1 MTYKVREYTCRVLE
15 ALDEHILNKDMLIDM
30 MLQWMSESDVKAM
43 CEANDICLDDEEDED
58 EDEDEEEDE
67 AESDLEN
74 PNSVHSRYH
83 Y

>member
-1 MTYKVREYTCRVLE
+1 MTYKVREYTCRVRE

-30 MLQWMSESDVKAM
+30 MLEWMSESDVKAM

-58 EDEDEEEDE
+58 E
-67 AESDLEN
+67 AEMAALSDLDN

>member
-1 MTYKVREYTCRVLE
+1 MTYKVREYTCRILN
-15 ALDEHILNKDMLIDM
+15 ALDEGIVDKDYLIHTMLD
-30 MLQWMSESDVKAM
+30 WMSESDVKQM
-43 CEANDICLDDEEDED
+43 YLANGLLCLDEK
-58 EDEDEEEDE
+58 EEDE